1 MVSDRLHSPALA
13 VPLALGKSLELV
25 AMIAAQISESDRR
38 MPKGQ
43 MSVCENSRIFVG
55 RSFSYDINTAKSV
68 RLQPLKY
75 RFCSSHTGSR
85 KPKGLTMSR
94 SANLFFIAV
103 LALAAAGCDNSSV
116 ASSPNLAPAPAVS
129 APANVPLKSPSAG
142 DILSVLTVEHQVDIT
157 SQRDGLVMS
166 VNQDEGAAVKSG
178 DLLAQLDDRS
188 LQMEIVKANSDLQ
201 VEDNN
206 RKYKEAELKAK
217 SAALR
222 RQQQLRALGLSSDA
236 DLEAAEFEAKAA
248 EYDLHGYEALVESGH
263 AEMNRLKLE
272 EDQTR
277 IHAPFAG
284 VVVRRYIRE
293 GQAIAKGDKCFRV
306 SQLAPL
312 QVQFQVPE
320 SSGRRPALGI
330 PLELS
335 LVGDSSRALSARVIK
350 VSPTIDA
357 ASDSYD
363 VLAQLNSAGI
373 SDLRPGM
380 AVRVVW
386 SGAAHAAPAP
396 AVHPAPPAH
405 LNPQP

>member
-1 MVSDRLHSPALA
+1 MTP
-13 VPLALGKSLELV
+13 
-25 AMIAAQISESDRR
+25 AQISYSGRSMPQGR
-38 MPKGQ
+38 VPQGQRPKG
-43 MSVCENSRIFVG
+43 SI
-55 RSFSYDINTAKSV
+55 
-68 RLQPLKY
+68 
-75 RFCSSHTGSR
+75 
-85 KPKGLTMSR
+85 MSR
-94 SANLFFIAV
+94 SANLFFLAA

-116 ASSPNLAPAPAVS
+116 ASSPNPAPPPVVT
-129 APANVPLKSPSAG
+129 APANIPPKAPTPA

-166 VNQDEGAAVKSG
+166 VSQDEGSAVKSG

-201 VEDNN
+201 VEENN
-206 RKYKEAELKAK
+206 KKYKEAELKAK
-217 SAALR
+217 SAAYR

-263 AEMNRLKLE
+263 AEINRLKIE
-272 EDQTR
+272 EEQTR

-284 VVVRRYIRE
+284 VVVRRYLRE

-306 SQLAPL
+306 SQLSPL

-320 SSGRRPALGI
+320 SSGRRPAPGA
-330 PLELS
+330 PVELS
-335 LVGDSSRALSARVIK
+335 LVEDSSRPLTARVVK

-363 VLAQLNSAGI
+363 VLAQLTGSGI

-380 AVRVVW
+380 AVKVLW
-386 SGAAHAAPAP
+386 PGPAAPRAAAAPAP
-396 AVHPAPPAH
+396 LATHPAPPAN
-405 LNPQP
+405 LNSKPPSQP

>member
-1 MVSDRLHSPALA
+1 MVSRRLHSAALS
-13 VPLALGKSLELV
+13 VSLALGKSMELS
-25 AMIAAQISESDRR
+25 AMSAA
-38 MPKGQ
+38 P
-43 MSVCENSRIFVG
+43 VPHPENRT
-55 RSFSYDINTAKSV
+55 R
-68 RLQPLKY
+68 
-75 RFCSSHTGSR
+75 
-85 KPKGLTMSR
+85 KGLNMNR
-94 SANLFFIAV
+94 SANLFFVAA

-116 ASSPNLAPAPAVS
+116 ASSPNPAPPPAATAPAS
-129 APANVPLKSPSAG
+129 APPKPTNAG

-166 VNQDEGAAVKSG
+166 LNHDEGSTVKSG
-178 DLLAQLDDRS
+178 DVLGQIDDRS
-188 LQMEIVKANSDLQ
+188 LQMELIKANSDLQ
-201 VEDNN
+201 VEENN
-206 RKYKEAELKAK
+206 KKYKEAELKAK
-217 SAALR
+217 SAAYR

-263 AEMNRLKLE
+263 AEINRLNLQA
-272 EDQTR
+272 DQTR

-293 GQAIAKGDKCFRV
+293 GQAISRGDKCFRV

-320 SSGRRPALGI
+320 SSGRRPAAGS
-330 PLELS
+330 PVELS
-335 LVGDSSRALSARVIK
+335 LVETPNRPLVARIVK

-363 VLAQLNSAGI
+363 VLAQLSGPGL

-380 AVRVVW
+380 AVRVAWPSSVQAN
-386 SGAAHAAPAP
+386 S
-396 AVHPAPPAH
+396 PP
-405 LNPQP
+405 QQ